1 METLRSATADGS
13 GEPLNPQDP
22 PDPLNPLPARI
33 RKTMLEPFLL
43 LGIDRKWCIAQ
54 FAIVITFAAG
64 LRNGWVLL
72 AVGVTHPVLWL
83 AVRRDPDQI
92 RCYVKYSRQ
101 GDYYEPRALLRQKIN
116 ARPKGFARGMPC

>member
-1 METLRSATADGS
+1 MESLRSDSRDAS
-13 GEPLNPQDP
+13 GEPVDS
-22 PDPLNPLPARI
+22 PDPLAARI

-54 FAIVITFAAG
+54 GAIVITFAAG

-72 AVGVTHPVLWL
+72 AVLLTHPVLWL
-83 AVRRDPDQI
+83 AARRDPDQI

-101 GDYYEPRALLRQKIN
+101 GDYYEPRQLLRQKIN
-116 ARPKGFARGMPC
+116 ARPKGFARGIPC

>member
-1 METLRSATADGS
+1 MDTHRPDARDASVGAV
-13 GEPLNPQDP
+13 
-22 PDPLNPLPARI
+22 DPLDPLDPLAARV
-33 RKTMLEPFLL
+33 RKTMLEQFLL

-54 FAIVITFAAG
+54 GAIVITFAAG

-72 AVGVTHPVLWL
+72 AVLVTHPVLWL

-92 RCYVKYSRQ
+92 RCYAKYSRQ
-101 GDYYEPRALLRQKIN
+101 GDYYEPRQLLRQKIN

>member
-1 METLRSATADGS
+1 METLRSASHDPS
-13 GEPLNPQDP
+13 GVPPDPRDPQDP
-22 PDPLNPLPARI
+22 LAARI

-54 FAIVITFAAG
+54 GAIVVTFAAG

-72 AVGVTHPVLWL
+72 AVLVTHPVLWL

-92 RCYVKYSRQ
+92 RCYTKYSRQ
-101 GDYYEPRALLRQKIN
+101 GDYYEPRQLLRQKIN
-116 ARPKGFARGMPC
+116 ARPKGFARGMPW